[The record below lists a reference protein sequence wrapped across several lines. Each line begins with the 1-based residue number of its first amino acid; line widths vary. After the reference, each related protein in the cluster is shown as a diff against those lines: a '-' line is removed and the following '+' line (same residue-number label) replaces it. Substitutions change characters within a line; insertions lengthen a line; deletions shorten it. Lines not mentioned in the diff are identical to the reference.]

1 MKYFPFLPYHA
12 VNKLV
17 CYITYISCFLLFS
30 EGLSEEEAL
39 ALQNKLDSF
48 YTIMNQEMEVLKE
61 QSRKVQREKDIT
73 NCERIFS
80 GNMCISLS
88 HMM

>member
-1 MKYFPFLPYHA
+1 MEE
-12 VNKLV
+12 
-17 CYITYISCFLLFS
+17 TCFLLVS

-61 QSRKVQREKDIT
+61 QSQKVQREKDLKNRKTIIV
-73 NCERIFS
+73 CFQW
-80 GNMCISLS
+80 
-88 HMM
+88 